1 MMAKIILASHGELSK
16 GMLNSVSM
24 IVGELS
30 KDIETY
36 SLYPGEN
43 PSDFAMELEKQI
55 QKSKERFIIICD
67 IKGGSVY
74 NALLQT
80 CSNDNVDIISGMNMN
95 MVLEFVLANS
105 SGNLDLEKIIDNAK
119 EGIILQNSSLM
130 NKKIEEEEF

>member
-1 MMAKIILASHGELSK
+1 MVKIILASHGELSK

-24 IVGELS
+24 IVGKLS
-30 KDIETY
+30 KGIETY

-43 PSDFAMELEKQI
+43 PNDYALELTKKI
-55 QKSKERFIIICD
+55 QESKEHFIIICD

-95 MVLEFVLANS
+95 MILEIVLANS
-105 SGNLDLEKIIDNAK
+105 SGELNLEKIIDNAK
-119 EGIILQNSSLM
+119 AGIILQNSSLI
-130 NKKIEEEEF
+130 NNNIEEEEF